1 MLSLKWITLNKL
13 KNMVMQNILIKLL
26 ENSSFF
32 TKQLVL
38 VQLHILMT
46 LF

>member
-13 KNMVMQNILIKLL
+13 KNMVMQKILIKLL

-38 VQLHILMT
+38 VQLPMT